1 MERDVYIK
9 FSTPTFNHFTAIVE
23 LYDAVRSLVA
33 SNFALPE
40 DVVETDGKTFAIKA
54 TWTLKRSATA
64 VNTTIDS
71 TNRFIILDKASY
83 LGKYT
88 QGVWDCNRIS
98 GAVDTSMD
106 GHTDLTYGRSDGQAN
121 ITMRIN
127 CPFGVEA
134 AAVGIWPFSQ
144 GTGNRANMISGY
156 RAGVGIINIQL
167 VVSPT
172 VKYYAVAKGHG
183 SNMTAPFIIEPVGAL
198 GGVINTALDRIDKS
212 TGLGLIPVVLTTEQ
226 TRIANMF
233 VFDATT
239 QDIEIKLPTDYA
251 SDARWDATNRIWQ
264 FLGSDFDAIAY
275 KVDHIQTTA
284 QFMAR
289 TQRVFFSDNKME
301 LSSDVHAGLLKQSA
315 TNATT
320 AGGAVKISLN
330 QSSVSQ
336 FGDSFQKN
344 TFIDNSNGVVD
355 VVGGNPLSLH
365 ISGQGLTPAQATKLD
380 KITAISL
387 STSETHQRLAL
398 DRAKPLTSKPDG
410 GITST
415 GISITAT
422 ELADG
427 SVVQT
432 RGT

>member
-1 MERDVYIK
+1 MVK
-9 FSTPTFNHFTAIVE
+9 
-23 LYDAVRSLVA
+23 
-33 SNFALPE
+33 
-40 DVVETDGKTFAIKA
+40 
-54 TWTLKRSATA
+54 
-64 VNTTIDS
+64 
-71 TNRFIILDKASY
+71 
-83 LGKYT
+83 
-88 QGVWDCNRIS
+88 
-98 GAVDTSMD
+98 
-106 GHTDLTYGRSDGQAN
+106 AN
-121 ITMRIN
+121 IGGKRKEGGQIASH

-183 SNMTAPFIIEPVGAL
+183 SNMTAPFIIEPVGLL

-212 TGLGLIPVVLTTEQ
+212 TGLGLIPVVLTTAQ
-226 TRIANMF
+226 TRISNMF
-233 VFDATT
+233 VFDPTT

-275 KVDHIQTTA
+275 KVDHIQTTSA
-284 QFMAR
+284 FMAR
-289 TQRVFFSDNKME
+289 TQRAFFSDNKMD
-301 LSSDVHAGLLKQSA
+301 LATDVHAGILKQSA

-320 AGGAVKISLN
+320 ASGAVKISLN

-380 KITAISL
+380 
-387 STSETHQRLAL
+387 ETHQRLAL
-398 DRAKPLTSKPDG
+398 DPAKPITNKEDG

-415 GISITAT
+415 GMTINAT
-422 ELADG
+422 ESGTGDI
-427 SVVQT
+427 VQT
-432 RGT
+432 RASSTE